1 MTIVTGSVRAAAAA
15 AMLLGLSACAQ
26 AMGAGPGEQV
36 RGLRGADA
44 HVVLCS
50 GEKIVLRSP
59 FVEGDSVYGGWV
71 SGPQGDVR
79 IAVALADIAQ
89 VYDASPTL
97 VERQI
102 GPVGGGW
109 ELALLAAAV
118 GVALVLLQGVDAP

>member
-1 MTIVTGSVRAAAAA
+1 MMIVSRAGRAAGTA
-15 AMLLGLSACAQ
+15 AMLLVLSGCAQ
-26 AMGAGPGEQV
+26 AMGAAPGEQV

-44 HVVLCS
+44 HVVLRS
-50 GEKIVLRSP
+50 GEKMVLRSP

-71 SGPQGDVR
+71 PGPAGDERV
-79 IAVALADIAQ
+79 AVALADIAQ

-109 ELALLAAAV
+109 GLALAAAAL
-118 GVALVLLQGVDAP
+118 GVALVLLNGVDAP